1 MKKKLVILLSAVM
14 IVASTVPVM
23 AAKDPIYSPTGTPA
37 TETPKKPNPPSKSP
51 KTGEADFMLYGLGG
65 AASLAAVALVAKKK
79 SEA

>member
-23 AAKDPIYSPTGTPA
+23 AKDPVYSPTGTPA
-37 TETPKKPNPPSKSP
+37 TETPKKPNPPKQSP

-65 AASLAAVALVAKKK
+65 AASLAAIAFAAKKK

>member
-14 IVASTVPVM
+14 IVASTVPAM
-23 AAKDPIYSPTGTPA
+23 ANEPVKSPTGTPV
-37 TETPKKPNPPSKSP
+37 TEKPKKSNPSSKSA

-65 AASLAAVALVAKKK
+65 AASLAVVALVAKKK

>member
-1 MKKKLVILLSAVM
+1 MKKKFVILLSAVM
-14 IVASTVPVM
+14 ILASTVPVM
-23 AAKDPIYSPTGTPA
+23 ARDPLYSPTGTPA

-51 KTGEADFMLYGLGG
+51 KTGEADYMLYGLGG

>member
-23 AAKDPIYSPTGTPA
+23 AKDPKYSPTGTPC
-37 TETPKKPNPPSKSP
+37 TGTPKKTCPPSKSP
-51 KTGEADFMLYGLGG
+51 KTGEADFMLCGLGG
-65 AASLAAVALVAKKK
+65 AASLAAVVLVAKKK